1 MKLQSYNSKSRL
13 TEQTALMLSAGCLL
27 SGFAAYFLSYMI
39 SSQGILPLFII
50 LALALFVSLVAWMHG
65 RLERL
70 AAEEA
75 ESNEKIVGGKGDIF
89 SEDKAAFG
97 DKNRTLAQYEK
108 YIVPGVVII
117 LTIAEAASVLF
128 LQGRL
133 TDSARSPLESSSFH
147 IGMLFAAGVCAFIL
161 FILGKYSAGLA
172 YTGGRRQ
179 LRAPSALTVFAALFT
194 LLVIG
199 AFLAAFLAI
208 RSESWKFRNPDPFL
222 LYCGMIVLSAFCL
235 DHFFGLVLFFYRPSK
250 KSRNLP
256 PVYESRIAGLFV
268 QPEGVWEA
276 VNEMLEYQFGI
287 RVSPER
293 FASFF
298 FRTIIPLIIFQILC
312 LLLLSS
318 IAIVPAQK
326 RGFVERLG
334 EPVRGEQSPGL
345 HFKLPWPLEKIYYVD
360 ADKVLFLDSG
370 SLRMDISKPSA
381 APDNYLWSSLPE
393 DAPLYLTVNPKKTE
407 TDSQEEPKLAVVN
420 LVGVEVSVQY
430 FIDKSS
436 DYMYKNVDGDKI
448 FRQLLA
454 HSLTSYMSSCDG
466 ITLIGGNTLSMEN
479 EIAAKLNR
487 ASEKIGLGVKVVNVA
502 LTRMQPPT
510 KGETVRAFQ
519 MTMIAEQNRRT
530 AVYDAESYSNKVIP
544 ESKTRAKILVTE
556 AEAYRISR
564 TSSAQAESEVFSSKY
579 ELLKKYGE
587 IYSATSYLDRLV
599 KGLQR
604 PSKIV
609 VTVDAGDQ
617 VLSFD
622 LKNVVTPELL
632 DMVPPENME
641 K

>member
-1 MKLQSYNSKSRL
+1 MQSYNSKSRL
-13 TEQTALMLSAGCLL
+13 TEQTALMLSAACLL
-27 SGFAAYFLSYMI
+27 SGLAAYFLSYTI
-39 SSQGILPLFII
+39 SSQGILPLAIFS
-50 LALALFVSLVAWMHG
+50 ALALFVSLVAWMHG

-70 AAEEA
+70 AAEET
-75 ESNEKIVGGKGDIF
+75 ENNEKIKSGKGDIF
-89 SEDKAAFG
+89 SEDKIAFG
-97 DKNRTLAQYEK
+97 DKNRTLVQYEK
-108 YIVPGVVII
+108 YIVPAAVMI
-117 LTIAEAASVLF
+117 LVAAEAASVLF

-133 TDSARSPLESSSFH
+133 PDSVRSPLESPSFH
-147 IGMLFAAGVCAFIL
+147 IGILFAAGVFAFIL

-194 LLVIG
+194 LLAIG
-199 AFLAAFLAI
+199 AFVAAFLAI

-222 LYCGMIVLSAFCL
+222 LYSGMIVLSAFCL
-235 DHFFGLVLFFYRPSK
+235 DHFFGLVLFFYRPRE

-298 FRTIIPLIIFQILC
+298 FRTIIPLVIFQIVC

-318 IAIVPAQK
+318 IAVVPSQK

-360 ADKVLFLDSG
+360 ADQVFFLDSG
-370 SLRMDISKPSA
+370 SLRQDVSKSPA
-381 APDNYLWSSLPE
+381 APENYLWSSLPE
-393 DAPLYLTVNPKKTE
+393 DAPLYLTVNPRKTE
-407 TDSQEEPKLAVVN
+407 TENQDEPKTTVVN
-420 LVGVEVSVQY
+420 LVGVEVAVQY

-436 DYMYKNVDGDKI
+436 DYMYKNVDADKI

-466 ITLIGGNTLSMEN
+466 ITLVGGNTLDMEN

-487 ASEKIGLGVKVVNVA
+487 DSEKVGLGVKVVDVA
-502 LTRMQPPT
+502 LTRIQPPT

-544 ESKTRAKILVTE
+544 ESNTRAKILLTE
-556 AEAYRISR
+556 AETYKISR
-564 TSSAQAESEVFSSKY
+564 TSSAQAESEVFNSKY

-587 IYSATSYLDRLV
+587 IYSTTSYLDKLV

-609 VTVDAGDQ
+609 VTVDADDQ

-632 DMVPPENME
+632 DMVSPENME